1 MQKARTHLITV
12 LFVILCQEKDM
23 ICKSSAFRAFQ
34 QITNF
39 DEFHESHLH
48 ICVILNH
55 QRGYQNA
62 FYAMPYAVS
71 PLPTC
76 MNQYKKYVAL
86 SKVTPLSF
94 HYALMHGGSPLRRG
108 LFQSHCKPLRTHR
121 WLTHGTCFFFFCIF
135 RCVLASL

>member
-1 MQKARTHLITV
+1 MQEARTLLITV
-12 LFVILCQEKDM
+12 PFVILCQEKDM

-55 QRGYQNA
+55 QRGYKNT
-62 FYAMPYAVS
+62 FHRMPNTVS
-71 PLPTC
+71 QLPTC
-76 MNQYKKYVAL
+76 INQQKKDVAL

-94 HYALMHGGSPLRRG
+94 HYALVRHDPGRDGGDPRGGGSGP
-108 LFQSHCKPLRTHR
+108 
-121 WLTHGTCFFFFCIF
+121 
-135 RCVLASL
+135 